1 MSNKGPFE
9 KLRVLDLAR
18 TLAGSYA
25 ATILANLGAEV
36 ITIEQPGRMS
46 KSAGLPGRL
55 AGGVNAAYNN
65 FVYNKKC
72 IAMDMRKER
81 GKDIF
86 YRLVEKT
93 DILVENYRPEVSR
106 ALGLDYETLHKINPR
121 IISCSITGYGSE
133 GPYSNLLAWDAA
145 GQAVSGIMSLTGE
158 HNGGPCVVGAPII
171 DVGTGMNAALGIMAA
186 LYYRDRVGEGQR
198 VEVSLIETGLGFLSW
213 FPTYYSAGGKFPNPE
228 GSSFP
233 LLPLNGAFRTKSGYL
248 HLACLHQGHWEKLC
262 QMLERPDL
270 FNRPEFIDENAR
282 MKNKFELRNII
293 QGILLT
299 RTAEDWLK
307 FLGEAGIPVAPVN
320 NMQSLL
326 TDAQVQQL
334 NLLVDMISVEGKP
347 IKIVRLPFRMSK
359 FPDVRYRPISKVGE
373 HTEEVL
379 RELAKITPQEMEALR
394 QEKVIDI

>member
-233 LLPLNGAFRTKSGYL
+233 LLP
-248 HLACLHQGHWEKLC
+248 
-262 QMLERPDL
+262 
-270 FNRPEFIDENAR
+270 
-282 MKNKFELRNII
+282 
-293 QGILLT
+293 
-299 RTAEDWLK
+299 
-307 FLGEAGIPVAPVN
+307 VN

-394 QEKVIDI
+394 QEKVIDF